1 MRTVSFLC
9 LISILAFAPLAQAG
23 REPVLYYSFENIKG
37 DTVIDDSGNR
47 NDGTIIDAK
56 QCDGKD
62 GQGLEL
68 EKGNRVEIAASDSLH
83 PNLFQEDFTLAM
95 WINPTREG
103 DTWQQLWRSRKD
115 DNHSTL
121 FLNNDGTLSW
131 RGDVGDGWTTIAE
144 VLADPPAE
152 EWSHIAVTSDK
163 KKFRLYMNGAE
174 IVDGDWQEMDGE
186 NEMYYLGWG
195 TNSADECYA
204 GKYDEVV
211 ILRETLSTK
220 EIADLM
226 VMGVLRF
233 IGVDAADRLTAT
245 WGMLKVQQW

>member
-1 MRTVSFLC
+1 MRTFLFLC
-9 LISILAFAPLAQAG
+9 LVSILAFASLAQAA

-37 DTVIDDSGNR
+37 DIVIDDSGNG
-47 NDGTIIDAK
+47 NDGTIIDAE
-56 QCDGKD
+56 QCDGKE

-68 EKGNRVEIAASDSLH
+68 EKENRVEIEASDSLH
-83 PNLFQEDFTLAM
+83 PNLFQEEFTLAM

-103 DTWQQLWRSRKD
+103 DGWQQLWRSRKD

-121 FLNNDGTLSW
+121 FLANDGTLSW
-131 RGDVGDGWTTIAE
+131 RGDVGEGWTIIAE
-144 VLADPPAE
+144 VLADPPAG
-152 EWSHIAVTSDK
+152 EWSHIAVTGDK
-163 KKFRLYMNGAE
+163 QKFRLYMNGAQ
-174 IVDGDWQEMDGE
+174 IVDGDWEIMDGD

-204 GKYDEVV
+204 GKYDEVI

-233 IGVDAADRLTAT
+233 VAVKPTGKVAT
-245 WGMLKVQQW
+245 TWSQIKAR

>member
-1 MRTVSFLC
+1 MITLTSQFHHVTPSSLFHCASTAPQTKKRRAFSV
-9 LISILAFAPLAQAG
+9 ILTHRNKTEIAYQ
-23 REPVLYYSFENIKG
+23 V
-37 DTVIDDSGNR
+37 VIDDSGNR

-56 QCDGKD
+56 QCDGKV
-62 GQGLEL
+62 GKGLEL

-131 RGDVGDGWTTIAE
+131 RGDVGEGWTIIAE

-152 EWSHIAVTSDK
+152 EWSHILFYEPLD
-163 KKFRLYMNGAE
+163 
-174 IVDGDWQEMDGE
+174 
-186 NEMYYLGWG
+186 
-195 TNSADECYA
+195 
-204 GKYDEVV
+204 
-211 ILRETLSTK
+211 
-220 EIADLM
+220 
-226 VMGVLRF
+226 
-233 IGVDAADRLTAT
+233 
-245 WGMLKVQQW
+245 

>member
-1 MRTVSFLC
+1 MRTALLC
-9 LISILAFAPLAQAG
+9 LIGILAFAPLTQAG

-56 QCDGKD
+56 QCDGKE

-68 EKGNRVEIAASDSLH
+68 EKQNRVEIAASDSLH
-83 PNLFQEDFTLAM
+83 PNLFQEEFTLAM
-95 WINPTREG
+95 WINPTRAG

-121 FLNNDGTLSW
+121 FLANDGTLSW
-131 RGDVGDGWTTIAE
+131 RGDVGEGWTVIAE
-144 VLADPPAE
+144 TIADPPAE

-195 TNSADECYA
+195 TASADECYA
-204 GKYDEVV
+204 GKYDEVIV
-211 ILRETLSTK
+211 LRETLSTK

-233 IGVDAADRLTAT
+233 IAVDAAGKLTAT
-245 WGMLKVQQW
+245 WGMLRVQP